1 MADPEVHERIT
12 ARRAELD
19 ELEERLVKQLDEV
32 RIERDALA
40 VAERVRQR
48 MSEQLAT
55 ERQAV
60 ASPTVQVGGRGVLL
74 VPRRE
79 PGVAKS
85 TLPPEYQRILSIV
98 RQAGGPVTV
107 RQVGKTLGLDV
118 GVQGKLEP
126 LPGKMT
132 KLADGG
138 WLRKRPDE
146 KFTASL

>member
-1 MADPEVHERIT
+1 M
-12 ARRAELD
+12 D

-32 RIERDALA
+32 RIERNELA
-40 VAERVRQR
+40 VAERVRQQ
-48 MSEQLAT
+48 MSKQLAA
-55 ERQAV
+55 ERQAA

-79 PGVAKS
+79 PGVA
-85 TLPPEYQRILSIV
+85 V
-98 RQAGGPVTV
+98 GGSVTA
-107 RQVGKTLGLDV
+107 RQVGETLGLDV